1 MQPQTFIAA
10 YEKAEALVA
19 QLPDQN
25 YRTAAFQVALE
36 RLLTEDANSRQVE
49 PPIAPRKPVEGSPV
63 EVKSDT
69 QRRILELRDGGFF
82 REPHLPGD
90 VQNELRVQGFHHNSP
105 DVRMALLRLAKKKL
119 LRRIQDPGN
128 QYRYA
133 NI

>member
-1 MQPQTFIAA
+1 MQSQTFIAA
-10 YEKAEALVA
+10 CEKAGALVA

-25 YRTAAFQVALE
+25 YRNAAFQVALE
-36 RLLTEDANSRQVE
+36 RLLAEDANSPQQGPAIV
-49 PPIAPRKPVEGSPV
+49 PRKPADGGSA

-90 VQNELRVQGFHHNSP
+90 VQNELRTQGFHHNGP
-105 DVRMALLRLAKKKL
+105 DVRMALLRLAKKKM
-119 LRRIQDPGN
+119 LRRIQEQGN